1 MHKMKKTVEDRIFE
15 ATRVRLASRIR
26 YRNLQHVATQVVQ
39 NMDKQQLDLFL
50 KAVQCFRNMVRNLD
64 ADVLDKG
71 FFCIISDNLPHDKWV
86 SLIQMAFT
94 YAEIFDMCSNGP
106 RCARLRFSQGLDN
119 ILTAIWNNGMHRET
133 CRIVIDVMADH
144 IEACHKLHA
153 AAISA

>member
-1 MHKMKKTVEDRIFE
+1 MKKTVEDRIFE

-26 YRNLQHVATQVVQ
+26 YRNLQYVATQGVQ

-64 ADVLDKG
+64 ADVLDTR
-71 FFCIISDNLPHDKWV
+71 FFRIISDNLPHDKGV

-119 ILTAIWNNGMHRET
+119 ILTAIWKNGMHRET
-133 CRIVIDVMADH
+133 CRIVINVMVDY
-144 IEACHKLHA
+144 IEACYKLHV

>member
-1 MHKMKKTVEDRIFE
+1 MRKTIEDRLFE
-15 ATRVRLASRIR
+15 ATRVRLASRLR
-26 YRNLQHVATQVVQ
+26 YRNLQHGIAQDAQNPNTQQ
-39 NMDKQQLDLFL
+39 TDLFL
-50 KAVQCFRNMVRNLD
+50 KAAQCFRNMVRNLD

-71 FFCIISDNLPHDKWV
+71 FFRIISDNLPHDKGV

-133 CRIVIDVMADH
+133 CRIVIDVMVDY
-144 IEACHKLHA
+144 IEACYKLHV

>member
-1 MHKMKKTVEDRIFE
+1 MKKTVEDRIFE

-26 YRNLQHVATQVVQ
+26 YRNLQHVATQGVQ

-64 ADVLDKG
+64 ADIRDKR
-71 FFCIISDNLPHDKWV
+71 FFHIIVDNLPHDRGV
-86 SLIQMAFT
+86 ALIQKAFT

-153 AAISA
+153 AAVSA